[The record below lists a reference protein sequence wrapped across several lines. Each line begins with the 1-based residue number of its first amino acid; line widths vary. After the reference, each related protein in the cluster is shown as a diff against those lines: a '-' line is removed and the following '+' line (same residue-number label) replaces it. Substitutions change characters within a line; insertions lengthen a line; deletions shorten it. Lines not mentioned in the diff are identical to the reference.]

1 MKMPIIGKKD
11 ESEPKKREF
20 KWVPRRLVHASFTI
34 PPREQ
39 SEEVKRSVKKD
50 GQQQPIIS
58 RPCMCK
64 FATEPHFEAIEGST
78 RLYGIKSDGMVWLDV
93 RYGLTEYEVFKL
105 AHTAHIRKGRNTFEK
120 AVFYARMVETKE
132 KESGGVKKVEV
143 ALDCS
148 IDPNLL
154 SQYLKIWQLYKVLNM
169 LKVKGQAKGTVSDSA
184 IKYLSSWGIN
194 RLYALTRL
202 LDYHNLLAKAV
213 NKIMATNRE
222 FSVDAVRKLVKG
234 LLHGNEKGVT
244 HQPRAIGGYS
254 FALSLS
260 FADEIKDFVY
270 RREDSQI
277 YQKTHSDKEMVKR
290 TALSLAKIGLETVKT
305 NPNDFGEEYDTDK
318 DGRAIFCG
326 FKKIDKQPKENL
338 NALRH
343 EDKENKD
350 KN

>member
-1 MKMPIIGKKD
+1 MPIIGKKD
-11 ESEPKKREF
+11 ESEAKKREF
-20 KWVPRRLVHASFTI
+20 KWVSRKIVHSSFTI
-34 PPREQ
+34 PTREQ
-39 SEEVKRSVKKD
+39 SEEVKRSVKND
-50 GQQQPIIS
+50 GQQQPIIA
-58 RPCMCK
+58 RPCTCEYSS
-64 FATEPHFEAIEGST
+64 EPHYEVIEGNT
-78 RLYGIKSDGMVWLDV
+78 RLTPIKSDMLVLLDI
-93 RYGLTEYEVFKL
+93 RYDLTDYEVFKL
-105 AHTAHIRKGRNTFEK
+105 AHIVHKRKGRKTFEK
-120 AVFYARMVETKE
+120 AEFYAKMVETKE

-169 LKVKGQAKGTVSDSA
+169 LKVERKVSDSD

-234 LLHGNEKGVT
+234 LLHGDEKGST
-244 HQPRAIGGYS
+244 HQPRVIGGYS

-260 FADEIKDFVY
+260 FADEIKDFIY
-270 RREDSQI
+270 RREGSQI

-290 TALSLAKIGLETVKT
+290 TALSLAKIGLETVKN
-305 NPNDFGEEYDTDK
+305 NPDDFGEEYDTDK
-318 DGRAIFCG
+318 GGKAIFCG